1 MDLESRIV
9 ALEGSL
15 ARQRKISTVLLCLL
29 FAGLG
34 MGATSVV
41 KETMTIANTGSGYLS
56 GDPIK
61 VVLVDGTSSLSKP
74 YKAD

>member
-34 MGATSVV
+34 MGATSVASEMEIV
-41 KETMTIANTGSGYLS
+41 NAGHFGK
-56 GDPIK
+56 PIK
-61 VVLVDGTSSLSKP
+61 VVLVDGISSSSSA

>member
-1 MDLESRIV
+1 MDLESRIA

-34 MGATSVV
+34 MGATSVAS
-41 KETMTIANTGSGYLS
+41 KMEIANTGLS
-56 GDPIK
+56 GTPIK
-61 VVLVDGTSSLSKP
+61 VVLVDGKSSKSAA

>member
-34 MGATSVV
+34 MGATSLVSEI
-41 KETMTIANTGSGYLS
+41 KISNAGLS
-56 GDPIK
+56 GTPIK
-61 VVLVDGTSSLSKP
+61 VVLVDGTSSFSSA

>member
-29 FAGLG
+29 FAGLV
-34 MGATSVV
+34 MGATHC
-41 KETMTIANTGSGYLS
+41 ERRDEDRN
-56 GDPIK
+56 
-61 VVLVDGTSSLSKP
+61 
-74 YKAD
+74 

>member
-41 KETMTIANTGSGYLS
+41 KEEMRIETK
-56 GDPIK
+56 DPIK
-61 VVLVDGTSSLSKP
+61 VVLVDGTSWLASP

>member
-34 MGATSVV
+34 MGATSVASKMEV
-41 KETMTIANTGSGYLS
+41 VNAGLS
-56 GDPIK
+56 GTPFK
-61 VVLVDGTSSLSKP
+61 VVLVDGTSSFSSA
-74 YKAD
+74 YKAK